1 MIQRPGQSF
10 PDPSPPG
17 ERDVPIV
24 DRDHLRE
31 AASAI
36 EQVLAYAH
44 EDGQEETVRVL
55 LAVVAVL
62 RAAPRHQGD

>member
-1 MIQRPGQSF
+1 MDQISYQNLYGNHLS
-10 PDPSPPG
+10 S
-17 ERDVPIV
+17 ERDDVIV

-55 LAVVAVL
+55 LAVVAIL
-62 RAAPRHQGD
+62 RAAPRH

>member
-1 MIQRPGQSF
+1 MGQVS
-10 PDPSPPG
+10 DPNLHG
-17 ERDVPIV
+17 NRIAADRDGVIV
-24 DRDHLRE
+24 DRDHLHE

-55 LAVVAVL
+55 LAVVAIL
-62 RAAPRHQGD
+62 RAAPRH